1 MMQAPVNIVDA
12 RAVDFDAS
20 ALPDLTGT
28 PWARI
33 WLSSR
38 EPVWTLVDAD
48 DVAWL
53 TQWQWNVWQAGSN
66 RHDSW
71 MLYAKRNT
79 GARRDT
85 LRMHRELSIKDEP
98 GLDDAFLRAHV
109 VDHINGQTLDNRKA
123 KRRWVSKPKK
133 AVSRR
138 PRGTAPTLDAIVREL
153 LARIVAILS
162 ILAGIYNDLLP
173 WARTGRR

>member
-1 MMQAPVNIVDA
+1 MMQAPIVTTDA
-12 RAVDFDAS
+12 REVAFDVS
-20 ALPDLTGT
+20 GLPDLTGT

-48 DVAWL
+48 DVTWL
-53 TQWQWNVWQAGSN
+53 MQWHWNVWHAGKN
-66 RHDSW
+66 RGDSW

-79 GARRDT
+79 GVRRDT

-98 GLDDAFLRAHV
+98 SLDEAFLRAHV

-123 KRRWVSKPKK
+123 NRRWLTKPHN
-133 AVSRR
+133 AVIRR
-138 PRGTAPTLDAIVREL
+138 PRGTAPTLDEIVRDL
-153 LARIVAILS
+153 LA
-162 ILAGIYNDLLP
+162 GLP
-173 WARTGRR
+173 ARSMQEIPFD

>member
-1 MMQAPVNIVDA
+1 MMHAPVNTSDA
-12 RAVDFDAS
+12 REVAFDIS
-20 ALPDLTGT
+20 GLPDLAGT

-38 EPVWTLVDAD
+38 EPVWALVDVE

-53 TQWQWNVWQAGSN
+53 MHWQWNIWHAGSN

-71 MLYAKRNT
+71 MLYAKRNV
-79 GARRDT
+79 GPSRAT
-85 LRMHRELSIKDEP
+85 LRMHRELSINDAPDLDET
-98 GLDDAFLRAHV
+98 FLRSHV

-123 KRRWVSKPKK
+123 NRRWLTKPHN

-153 LARIVAILS
+153 LAGLS
-162 ILAGIYNDLLP
+162 
-173 WARTGRR
+173 ARPQLEDIPFD